1 MKLIEITFTYD
12 EGWQKECKKNGVMKI
27 SRSAINV
34 DEIVSI
40 SVWHGEL
47 LHEGRVGT
55 KIKTINGSSHV
66 DDRRYDEFIDILQR
80 HFKIFKY

>member
-12 EGWQKECKKNGVMKI
+12 EGWQNECKKNGVMKT

-34 DEIVSI
+34 DEIASI
-40 SVWHGEL
+40 SAWHGTL

-55 KIKTINGSSHV
+55 KIITTNGKSHV